1 MKYWYIAIA
10 TLSFC
15 ILINTSIDAQTVKS
29 LNEGKH
35 MRERSLRYVP
45 EGEDFVIVNGKNKFN
60 RALYGSHTGFRLE
73 TGDVPEFA
81 FYLPRMGGN
90 LSFSVGNGGETLP
103 LNNAKTIECRYR
115 PGKRIYTISDPFLR
129 NGMIKIEAMALFDDD
144 GAIWK
149 ITTENIPGNLSLNA
163 IFGGAS
169 NTRFSRD
176 GDLGVDPPDC
186 FELKKEYCIGNQYE
200 LKQNIFELSFGPNH
214 EEKLFG
220 IFPTQS
226 KLQLDDRP
234 ALHASFIPQKEQY
247 LYIGRKMPTQ
257 QTNLKEIFEKTE
269 EKKRKI
275 SSQISISTPDPY
287 FNTIGGAL
295 SMAADAIWDGQV
307 WLHGAVGWRM
317 PLTGWRGPYAGD
329 FLGWHDRA
337 VSHFDAYAASQVTDV
352 PQTIPHPAQDSTLNL
367 ARAAKIW
374 GTPMYSNGY
383 ICRNP
388 YRNNE
393 MHHYD
398 MNLCYIDELLWHFC
412 WTGDLNYAKKMWPVL
427 VRHLAWEKLNYDPD
441 DDGLYDAYAC
451 IWASDALY
459 YNSGAVTHSSAYNY
473 RANKI
478 AASIALKIGENPEPY
493 RKEAEKIYNAIN
505 KVLWMPSQG
514 HWAEYKDLMGLKRL
528 HEDAALWTVYH
539 AIDSEIGDAFQQYQA
554 TQYIDN
560 NIPHIPIKAE
570 GIADENYFTLSTT
583 DWHPYSWSINN
594 VAFAE
599 VMHTALAYFQTNRN
613 EEAFHL
619 LKSSILDG
627 MYLGESPG
635 NFGQISFYDAARGE
649 SYRDFADPIGVAS
662 RVFVQGLF
670 GICPDALNRKLTIKP
685 GFPKVWNHASIQTPD
700 ISFGFERGTTDG
712 LTDSYVINNHI
723 SNVDSLSLQIGAVTD
738 EVESV
743 VLDGKSVGWNI
754 IETSI
759 GKPMIDVRVSIT
771 KDVLHQIVVKWR
783 GTELDAPKPQV
794 QTYQIND
801 KITINPRQE
810 IVEYFDPQMI
820 LHNVEIDNSKTLTGT
835 LVGKPGFH
843 SFFVKL
849 RSGTMSWWQPVNIH
863 IEKSESE
870 KRMQFSD
877 IDSTKCETITLGQYF
892 NANVSDIFRNRYLSP
907 RSPFTT
913 LQIPWQGIGDWCHP
927 LMSAEI
933 DDAGMRGLIH
943 NDRLITSLHIPF
955 NTPKNGRNIAFTSLW
970 DNYPDSILIKL
981 QGKATHAYLLM
992 AGTTNQMQSHIENG
1006 SIEFHYQDGT
1016 VDTLTLVNP
1025 DNWCPIERDYFE
1037 DSLAFQL
1044 VHPRPYRL
1052 HFKTGLIS
1060 NNLTKDLN
1068 IQGVD
1073 SRLIE
1078 GGAGILLDEPLNP
1091 DKELNYMKLRTL
1103 SNDVIIGLMAITLQ
1117 RE

>member
-1 MKYWYIAIA
+1 MKYRYITII

-15 ILINTSIDAQTVKS
+15 LLINTSVGGQTVKS
-29 LNEGKH
+29 LSEGKH
-35 MRERSLRYVP
+35 LRERSLRYVP
-45 EGEDFVIVNGKNKFN
+45 DGEDFVIVNGKNKFN

-90 LSFSVGNGGETLP
+90 MSFSVSNGVENLP

-129 NGMIKIEAMALFDDD
+129 NGTIKIEAMALFDKD

-149 ITTENIPGNLSLNA
+149 ITTENIPANFTLNA
-163 IFGGAS
+163 TFGGAS

-186 FELKKEYCIGNQYE
+186 FDLKKEYCIGNQYE
-200 LKQNIFELSFGPNH
+200 LKQHTFVLSFGQNN

-220 IFPTQS
+220 IFPEQT

-234 ALHASFIPQKEQY
+234 ALHASFVPKKEQY
-247 LYIGRKMPTQ
+247 LYIGRKMQTQ
-257 QTNLKEIFEKTE
+257 QNNLKEMFDQTE
-269 EKKRKI
+269 EQREKI

-287 FNTIGGAL
+287 FNTVGGAL

-307 WLHGAVGWRM
+307 WLHGAIGWRI
-317 PLTGWRGPYAGD
+317 PLTGWRGAYTGD
-329 FLGWHDRA
+329 FMGWHDRA
-337 VSHFDAYAASQVTDV
+337 VSHFDAYAASQVTNV
-352 PQTIPHPAQDSTLNL
+352 PPAIPHPAQDSTLHL

-388 YRNNE
+388 FRNNE

-412 WTGDLNYAKKMWPVL
+412 WTGDLNYARKMWPVL
-427 VRHLAWEKLNYDPD
+427 VRHLAWEKLNFDPD

-493 RKEAEKIYNAIN
+493 QKEAEKIYNAIN
-505 KVLWMPSQG
+505 SVLWLPSKG
-514 HWAEYKDLMGLKRL
+514 HWAEYKDFMGLKRL

-539 AIDSEIGDAFQQYQA
+539 AIDSEIGNAFQQYQA

-560 NIPHIPIKAE
+560 DIPHIPIKAVGLE
-570 GIADENYFTLSTT
+570 DENYYTLSTT
-583 DWHPYSWSINN
+583 NWQPYSWSINN

-627 MYLGESPG
+627 MYLGNSPG

-649 SYRDFADPIGVAS
+649 SYRDFADAIGVAS

-670 GICPDALNRKLTIKP
+670 GISPDALNRRLTIKP
-685 GFPKVWNHASIQTPD
+685 GFPKVWSYASIQTPD
-700 ISFGFERGTTDG
+700 VSFRFERGTDG
-712 LTDSYVINNHI
+712 FTDSYVINNHI
-723 SNVDSLSLQIGAVTD
+723 SNVDSLSLQIGALTD

-743 VLDGKSVGWNI
+743 VLDGKFVGWNI

-759 GKPMIDVRVSIT
+759 GKPMINVKVPIA
-771 KDVLHQIVVKWR
+771 KDVSHQIVVKWR
-783 GTELDAPKPQV
+783 GNKLDMPKFQV
-794 QTYQIND
+794 RSYRIND
-801 KITINPRQE
+801 KIAISPRHE

-820 LHNVEIDNSKTLTGT
+820 LQNVAIDSSKTLTGT
-835 LVGKPGFH
+835 LVGKTGFH

-849 RSGTMSWWQPVNIH
+849 RSGIMNWWEPVNIY
-863 IEKSESE
+863 IEKSESG
-870 KRMQFSD
+870 KRMQFTD
-877 IDSTKCETITLGQYF
+877 VESTKCETIALGQYF
-892 NANVSDIFRNRYLSP
+892 NANVTDIFKNRYLSP

-927 LMSAEI
+927 LMNAEI
-933 DDAGMRGLIH
+933 DDAGVRNLIH

-970 DNYPDSILIKL
+970 DNYPDSIQIKL

-992 AGTTNQMQSHIENG
+992 AGTTNHMQSHIENG

-1016 VDTLTLVNP
+1016 IDTLNLINP

-1037 DSLAFQL
+1037 DGLAFQL
-1044 VHPRPYRL
+1044 THPRPYRL
-1052 HFKTGLIS
+1052 LFKTGLIS
-1060 NNLTKDLN
+1060 NNLAKDLN

-1073 SRLIE
+1073 VRLIE
-1078 GGAGILLDEPLNP
+1078 GGAGILLDELLNP
-1091 DKELNYMKLRTL
+1091 DKELDYMQLRTL
-1103 SNDVIIGLMAITLQ
+1103 SNDVIIGLMAVTLQ